1 MQQQQI
7 SSMIQENGLP
17 LVGAQEGAG
26 FDDIIQND
34 EPDHAN
40 ELAAQMN
47 IIGKFPFNYSLIKLF
62 PLDYTKHK
70 VSQSYV
76 YMDEEM
82 HDSDCSEEYDT
93 DPFFQQSGRAYFKQM
108 QELKQQLILADR
120 EAEEPSDK
128 AAGAEDGGPAKA
140 Q

>member
-1 MQQQQI
+1 MD
-7 SSMIQENGLP
+7 N
-17 LVGAQEGAG
+17 
-26 FDDIIQND
+26 IIQND

-108 QELKQQLILADR
+108 QELKQ
-120 EAEEPSDK
+120 
-128 AAGAEDGGPAKA
+128 
-140 Q
+140 